1 MQPGTIM
8 RAQTAKRKNVLI
20 DQSKLTRVQQLLNA
34 RTETEAIDKAL
45 DQILFCEEVMSSLND
60 AAGRGKK
67 VKDVFGN
74 LG

>member
-1 MQPGTIM
+1 MQARVT
-8 RAQTAKRKNVLI
+8 KRKNILI
-20 DQSKLTRVQQLLNA
+20 DQSKLTRVQRLLNA

-45 DQILFCEEVMSSLND
+45 DQMLFGEEVMSSLND
-60 AAGRGKK
+60 AAGKGKK

>member
-1 MQPGTIM
+1 MQARVT
-8 RAQTAKRKNVLI
+8 KRKNILI

-45 DQILFCEEVMSSLND
+45 DQMLFGEEVMSSLND
-60 AAGRGKK
+60 AAGKGKK
-67 VKDVFGN
+67 VKDIFGN